1 MAYVFMFLLAQIVAL
16 LMFLI
21 LCMVGGSDD
30 YYE

>member
-1 MAYVFMFLLAQIVAL
+1 MTYVIMFLLAQIVTL

-30 YYE
+30 YDE

>member
-1 MAYVFMFLLAQIVAL
+1 MMYVIMFLLAQIATL
-16 LMFLI
+16 LLFLI